1 MSSLQTVFKE
11 HYIEVPEG
19 KDDLVEDLNSQ
30 VSELEEQ
37 LNKSTEDSIELF
49 NKVQSYERA
58 EVVREASSG
67 LAETEAEKLAKLCED
82 VEFDNKEAFE
92 QKVETIKQSYFKG
105 EVSESVDEV
114 NSIAGEDEA
123 PAEELNDVMSR
134 YTQAITK
141 FNK

>member
-1 MSSLQTVFKE
+1 MR
-11 HYIEVPEG
+11 
-19 KDDLVEDLNSQ
+19 LVH
-30 VSELEEQ
+30 V
-37 LNKSTEDSIELF
+37 
-49 NKVQSYERA
+49 
-58 EVVREASSG
+58 
-67 LAETEAEKLAKLCED
+67 CH
-82 VEFDNKEAFE
+82 
-92 QKVETIKQSYFKG
+92 IKQSYFKG